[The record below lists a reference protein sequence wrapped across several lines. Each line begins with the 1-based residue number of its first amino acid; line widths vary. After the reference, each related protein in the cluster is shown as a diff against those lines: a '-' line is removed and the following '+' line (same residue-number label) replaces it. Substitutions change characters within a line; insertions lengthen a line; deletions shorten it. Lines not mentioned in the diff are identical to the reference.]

1 MKQIN
6 LLVELEDLVGT
17 SKLNLMKYKK
27 VLLFLC
33 LIILQSCVDKKVNTV
48 DTKNSVKTYSTSWK
62 PLFKK
67 NSLEGWH
74 YFQDDGNKS
83 GWTVKD
89 GVFTFTSENASGE
102 GDKSLLSDKDYTSFV
117 IYFEW
122 KVSPGSNSGF
132 FWGVKEDSKYEFPYV
147 TGPEIQIL
155 DLGLNDETLDKT
167 TIAGGLYGLAA
178 PKKIVTKPANEWNNY
193 LITIDQEKNYGNV
206 VHNGVDIVTFPLRGN
221 AWEKMLEGT
230 KFVNCVDEWKYCEFG
245 KFKTG
250 KISIQDHPGIIS
262 FRNMKI
268 KELYANQK

>member
-1 MKQIN
+1 MNYKIIT
-6 LLVELEDLVGT
+6 LLSLVLTASNIFSDKELKLSEIYDSNIVESSEWV
-17 SKLNLMKYKK
+17 S
-27 VLLFLC
+27 
-33 LIILQSCVDKKVNTV
+33 
-48 DTKNSVKTYSTSWK
+48 
-62 PLFKK
+62 LFKK

-74 YFQDDGNKS
+74 YYQDDGSKT
-83 GWTVKD
+83 GWTVD
-89 GVFTFTSENASGE
+89 NGVFTFNSKNATGE
-102 GDKSLLSDKDYTSFV
+102 GDKSLISDDEYTSFV

-122 KVSPGSNSGF
+122 KVSPRSNSGF
-132 FWGVKEDSKYEFPYV
+132 FWGVKEDSKYEFPYI

-155 DLGLNDETLDKT
+155 DSGLNDETQDKT

-178 PKKIVTKPANEWNNY
+178 PKKIVTNPANEWNSF

-206 VHNGVDIVTFPLRGN
+206 VHNGADIVTFPLRGN

-230 KFVNCVDEWKYCEFG
+230 KFVDCVNEWKHCEFG

-268 KELYANQK
+268 KEL